1 MTDHFFLG
9 IIIRIFAISSG
20 MGHCAVAIFYDMW
33 EITVTLL
40 RIAGKAVTDRDIH
53 TGRIWQDVREASVR
67 GDGTA
72 AIGGLVMFLWRNAYV
87 VSPAISIIN
96 TVLIMSRMAS
106 QIASV
111 LIVYSIVCSGAYQR
125 KHQSSVSKAFVTG
138 DRWIPRT
145 KDQ

>member
-1 MTDHFFLG
+1 
-9 IIIRIFAISSG
+9 

-40 RIAGKAVTDRDIH
+40 RIASITVTDRDMH
-53 TGRIWQDVREASVR
+53 TGRIWQDAQDASVR
-67 GDGTA
+67 GDDTA

-87 VSPAISIIN
+87 FSPAILIIN
-96 TVLIMSRMAS
+96 TVLIISRMAS

-111 LIVYSIVCSGAYQR
+111 LIVYSMVCSGAYQR
-125 KHQSSVSKAFVTG
+125 KHQSSVSMAFVTG

-145 KDQ
+145 KGQ